1 MKRLLPPVRIHTWGG
16 LGSQLFAIAIAEDFK
31 AVFPNRSMKIVL
43 HTGGVTRRIP
53 EVAELFP
60 EYEYQYEED
69 FQQTK
74 KVAVESIT
82 SEGGVLRNTLKR
94 ILSAVGLLAQCN
106 DDRAT
111 KRLLPWVISIRGHYS
126 YRTINSEFMYRVAE
140 RCESINE
147 SKITNLK
154 KSCIIH
160 YRLGDLLVINE
171 KNPISVQSVVSEYI
185 KVQKK
190 IETEE
195 LVVFSDSPS
204 EARSRF
210 SNLLSDEFLVFDS
223 RTSLVIANAIRAKYF
238 IGTSSKVSFWI
249 AGLREVVYQSS
260 SSLPSE
266 NVDQYIKSTVSNPTY
281 LNPYSTT
288 H

>member
-1 MKRLLPPVRIHTWGG
+1 
-16 LGSQLFAIAIAEDFK
+16 
-31 AVFPNRSMKIVL
+31 MKIVL

-69 FQQTK
+69 FHQIK
-74 KVAVESIT
+74 KVALESNA
-82 SEGGVLRNTLKR
+82 SNLYVLQNTIKR
-94 ILSAVGLLAQCN
+94 ILSAVGVLAQCN

-111 KRLLPWVISIRGHYS
+111 KRLLPWVLSIRGHYS
-126 YRTINSEFMYRVAE
+126 YRTINSAFMYRLAK
-140 RCESINE
+140 RCESVND
-147 SKITNLK
+147 SKIAGISS
-154 KSCIIH
+154 SCIVH
-160 YRLGDLLVINE
+160 YRLGDLLEIIE
-171 KNPISVQSVVSEYI
+171 KNPISAQSVVSEYFKVKNEIII
-185 KVQKK
+185 KD
-190 IETEE
+190 

-210 SNLLSDEFLVFDS
+210 STLISAEFLVLDS
-223 RTSLVIANAIRAKYF
+223 KTSLVIANAIKAKYF

-249 AGLREVVYQSS
+249 AGLREVVYQSA

-266 NVDQYIKSTVSNPTY
+266 NIDQYIKSSSGNPNL
-281 LNPYSTT
+281 LNPYYTN